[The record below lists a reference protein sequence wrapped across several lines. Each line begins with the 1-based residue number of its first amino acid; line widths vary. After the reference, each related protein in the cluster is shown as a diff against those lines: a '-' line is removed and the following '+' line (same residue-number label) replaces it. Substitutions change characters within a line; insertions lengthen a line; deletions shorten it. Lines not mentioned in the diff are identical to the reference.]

1 MEEPV
6 DRESRD
12 VAETKGVT
20 SRERL
25 DIETPHGSLRLD
37 PTTTSPEDIQLVEDR
52 FGPLERQEL
61 STRLYHVDRRGGR
74 SCESCA
80 GAIEQRL
87 TRIDGIADVSLSFL
101 SGLLRVTFNPDELD
115 TAAVDEAIRGL
126 NVIAHDIDDP
136 DATAKPTSKHLSL
149 EAVFVAL
156 TFVGMFGG
164 FVAGYLDMAWEIE
177 WGLYALAY
185 IFGGWYGLIAAL
197 ESLQHYQIDI
207 DVLMLTAAGGAAAI
221 GQPFEGAMLL
231 FLFSLS
237 NVLEQYAFGRS
248 RQAIKSLLEL
258 RPETARLLVDGK
270 EETVPLSQVELGD
283 IFVVRPGDRIP
294 LDGEVIDGSSSVD
307 ESSLTGESVPL
318 VKEPGEEVYAGTIA
332 EDGTLEVEVTRLA
345 HDSAITR
352 LIHLVEEA
360 KSEKAP
366 TQRLIDR
373 LEQPYVIGVFV
384 MTFVAVAIPA
394 ALGADWF
401 PTVYRAMTLMVA
413 ASPCAVIISTPAVVL
428 SAISAGARSGVLFK
442 GGEYVESAASVDVIA
457 FDKTGTLTEG
467 ETQLESVLSRDGATI
482 DGTPVTDDRVLELAA
497 GVQSRSEHH
506 LATATVD
513 AAEGR
518 SLSIPAVDDFQAVPG
533 KGVRGTVD
541 GVTIHIG
548 NRQYFAD
555 VDGPDRRIG
564 FEETEVILTEL
575 EDEGQT
581 SVFVATETDEALE
594 VIGLI
599 GYTDTVRPGA
609 QQAIAELREQG
620 IEQVLMLT
628 GDTKRVAEAV
638 AADVD
643 IDEVYAEL
651 LPEEKVEIVE
661 ELLAEHEGVA
671 MVGDGV
677 NDAPALATA
686 TIGIGMGGAG
696 TDVALETADVVL
708 MADDITKLPYVLN
721 IGNRARRTLMI
732 NFAIA
737 FGAMGIMILAILA
750 RGLPLPIAVVGHE
763 GSTVLVSL
771 NGLRLLGYRE

>member
-1 MEEPV
+1 M
-6 DRESRD
+6 DRESGDETTEEPGREGRRRD
-12 VAETKGVT
+12 YLRVQ
-20 SRERL
+20 
-25 DIETPHGSLRLD
+25 TPHGTLRLD
-37 PTTTSPEDIQLVEDR
+37 PTTASPDEIEAVDDR
-52 FGPLERQEL
+52 FDPTEHEAL
-61 STRLYHVDRRGGR
+61 STKLYYVDRRGGR

-80 GAIEQRL
+80 TAIEGQLERL
-87 TRIDGIADVSLSFL
+87 DGIVEVNLSFL
-101 SGLLRVTFNPDELD
+101 SGLLSVTFDPDEYS
-115 TAAVDEAIRGL
+115 AEAIDEAIRDL
-126 NVIAHDIDDP
+126 NVIVHDVDGADEAVAP
-136 DATAKPTSKHLSL
+136 DSDFTI

-156 TFVGMFGG
+156 TFVGTVGG
-164 FVAGYLDMAWEIE
+164 FAAGYLDYSGQIE

-185 IFGGWYGLIAAL
+185 LFGGWYGLKAAV
-197 ESLQHYQIDI
+197 ESLQHYQLDI

-258 RPETARLLVDGK
+258 RPETARLLVDG
-270 EETVPLSQVELGD
+270 EETVVPLSEVDLGD
-283 IFVVRPGDRIP
+283 VFVVRPGDRIP
-294 LDGEVIDGSSSVD
+294 LDGEVVDGSSSVD
-307 ESSLTGESVPL
+307 ESSLTGESVPIA
-318 VKEPGEEVYAGTIA
+318 KEVGDEVYAGTIT
-332 EDGTLEVEVTRLA
+332 EDGTLEVKVTKLA
-345 HDSAITR
+345 HDSAIAR

-366 TQRLIDR
+366 TQRIIDR
-373 LEQPYVIGVFV
+373 LEQPYVIGVFM
-384 MTFVAVAIPA
+384 MTLIAVAIPA
-394 ALGADWF
+394 AIGADWF

-442 GGEYVESAASVDVIA
+442 GGEYVESAASIDVVA

-467 ETQLESVLSRDGATI
+467 KTQLESVIARDGAMLGGATL
-482 DGTPVTDDRVLELAA
+482 TDDRVLELAA

-506 LATATVD
+506 LAQATVE
-513 AAEGR
+513 AAKDR
-518 SLSIPAVDDFQAVPG
+518 SLSVPAVDDFHAVPG

-541 GVTIHIG
+541 GVMIHIG

-555 VDGPDRRIG
+555 LEGIETRVG
-564 FEETEVILTEL
+564 FDETEERLGEL

-581 SVFVATETDEALE
+581 SVFVAVEDGATLEA
-594 VIGLI
+594 IGLV
-599 GYTDTVRPGA
+599 GYTDTVRPA
-609 QQAIAELREQG
+609 AAQAIAELRAHGVEH
-620 IEQVLMLT
+620 VLMLT
-628 GDTKRVAEAV
+628 GDTERVATAV
-638 AADVD
+638 AEEVG

-651 LPEEKVEIVE
+651 LPQEKVELVE
-661 ELLAEHEGVA
+661 ELLAEHDSVA

-696 TDVALETADVVL
+696 TDVALETADIVL
-708 MADDITKLPYVLN
+708 MADDIAKLPYVLD
-721 IGNRARRTLMI
+721 IGNKARRTLLI

-737 FGAMGIMILAILA
+737 FGAMGIMIAAILLQ
-750 RGLPLPIAVVGHE
+750 GLPLPFAVVGHE

-771 NGLRLLGYRE
+771 NGLRLLGFKR